1 MYNVNM
7 KRCMKKL
14 ERNTIPYLYKE
25 EIFKLIMDFVYA
37 EKGIDTDKMNDKEFE
52 KFLKSSIDREYE
64 QFKKEKNKLKDY
76 LSHYWYLLI
85 KLDSYKYVSLNTF
98 YETLAN
104 TFLKEKKE
112 LLLNSILTD

>member
-1 MYNVNM
+1 MSELDEKIVDSIYKLELSRPKKSIMRNNMYNVNM

-76 LSHYWYLLI
+76 LSHY
-85 KLDSYKYVSLNTF
+85 
-98 YETLAN
+98 
-104 TFLKEKKE
+104 
-112 LLLNSILTD
+112 